1 MQNIKF
7 WQIMLFYAV
16 LSCLVAPMFAH
27 FFMPTKRGLE
37 LGYLAGTAL
46 SLALWFTV
54 GKYKV

>member
-1 MQNIKF
+1 
-7 WQIMLFYAV
+7 MLFYAV

-27 FFMPTKRGLE
+27 FLMPTKRGLE